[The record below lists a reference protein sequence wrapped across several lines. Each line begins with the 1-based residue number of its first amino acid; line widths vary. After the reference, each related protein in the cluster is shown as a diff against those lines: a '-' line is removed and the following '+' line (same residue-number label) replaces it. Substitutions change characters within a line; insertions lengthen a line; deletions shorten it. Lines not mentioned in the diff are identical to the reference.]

1 MCIIII
7 MLDIK
12 DIKGLGGE
20 EMLKQYNG
28 KNPYINYMKKKNHI
42 F

>member
-1 MCIIII
+1 

-20 EMLKQYNG
+20 ELLEEYGGN
-28 KNPYINYMKKKNHI
+28 NPYIKKPKVEHI
-42 F
+42 L